1 MILLHT
7 QASTLLEIWQ
17 DYREET
23 EKEERGKNVHCVVP
37 EIIHTTP
44 TEGHWKFLGGGGI

>member
-7 QASTLLEIWQ
+7 QASTLLDIWQ

-23 EKEERGKNVHCVVP
+23 EKEERGKNVHFVLAFVVD
-37 EIIHTTP
+37 EI
-44 TEGHWKFLGGGGI
+44 FLV